1 MNVIISC
8 YLDKSTCG
16 NFVLDDDEECD
27 EGPASIALNKPCCTE
42 NCRFKHGYNC
52 RYFSYNSEYP
62 KPFLIMPYDNINN
75 IIIVMI
81 AVFYVVLVAT
91 LLQQL

>member
-1 MNVIISC
+1 M
-8 YLDKSTCG
+8 CG
-16 NFVLDDDEECD
+16 NFVRDDGEDCD
-27 EGPASIALNKPCCTE
+27 EGPAAIALNNPCCTHD
-42 NCRFKHGYNC
+42 CRFRSTECIC

-62 KPFLIMPYDNINN
+62 KQFLIMPYDNINN

-81 AVFYVVLVAT
+81 AAFYVVLVAT